1 MPGASSKT
9 NLRRSSIYRNLDP
22 EEWEARNEVPEEEID
37 IEEYCEMHGDYPFIP
52 DYPGQKTIR

>member
-1 MPGASSKT
+1 
-9 NLRRSSIYRNLDP
+9 LRRSSIYRNLDP